1 MQGKRKPAFH
11 NRITENALTSA
22 PTLAGAEQ
30 PGHSYKPDTDAII
43 SYPATKRKDMNME
56 NQQENTIR
64 NETQATEI
72 INMLGNQCARLEK
85 IVRYILIFA
94 GFVVLGL
101 TVSNIRYS
109 LANERNNQ
117 RWIEYLSQYDFV
129 TQDGDGYNYF
139 NSDVGGDV
147 VNGKE

>member
-1 MQGKRKPAFH
+1 
-11 NRITENALTSA
+11 
-22 PTLAGAEQ
+22 
-30 PGHSYKPDTDAII
+30 
-43 SYPATKRKDMNME
+43 ME

>member
-1 MQGKRKPAFH
+1 MQGKRKPSFH

-56 NQQENTIR
+56 NQQENT
-64 NETQATEI
+64 TATEI
-72 INMLGNQCARLEK
+72 ISTLGSQCARLAQ
-85 IVRYILIFA
+85 IIRDILIFA

-101 TVSNIRYS
+101 VASNIRYS

>member
-1 MQGKRKPAFH
+1 MV
-11 NRITENALTSA
+11 L
-22 PTLAGAEQ
+22 L
-30 PGHSYKPDTDAII
+30 
-43 SYPATKRKDMNME
+43 
-56 NQQENTIR
+56 
-64 NETQATEI
+64 
-72 INMLGNQCARLEK
+72 
-85 IVRYILIFA
+85 FA
-94 GFVVLGL
+94 V
-101 TVSNIRYS
+101 TNYRYS

>member
-1 MQGKRKPAFH
+1 
-11 NRITENALTSA
+11 
-22 PTLAGAEQ
+22 
-30 PGHSYKPDTDAII
+30 
-43 SYPATKRKDMNME
+43 ME
-56 NQQENTIR
+56 NQQENT
-64 NETQATEI
+64 TATEI
-72 INMLGNQCARLEK
+72 ISTLGSQCARLAQ
-85 IVRYILIFA
+85 IIRDILIFA

-101 TVSNIRYS
+101 VASNIRYS

-139 NSDVGGDV
+139 NSDVGGDA